1 MPLNVHDRGA
11 ALDLQKLR
19 LFAVG
24 ERGFHILLSRDELYT
39 HLSEPPVYRAVPD
52 VIIQQ
57 CAAQLVAQ
65 SRLLYRKRHS
75 VGKAQAADEYIILP
89 KAYAKVAGNDMIR
102 LLDTGVEQPGAG
114 NFPAALHILR
124 EAVTCIS
131 GCTSFAPVT
140 NVPLP

>member
-1 MPLNVHDRGA
+1 M
-11 ALDLQKLR
+11 
-19 LFAVG
+19 
-24 ERGFHILLSRDELYT
+24 
-39 HLSEPPVYRAVPD
+39 PD

-102 LLDTGVEQPGAG
+102 LLNSRIEQPGAG

-124 EAVTCIS
+124 EARHLHQRLHKLCP
-131 GCTSFAPVT
+131 GHKCALALKPVHNALDLQVVERVAHGHT
-140 NVPLP
+140 RCAVDEAEIAL